1 MASRYGEWT
10 VSSSDDEERTVES
23 AVAPAS
29 GRHPAESWQGE
40 TGAGAQEPQYDSDAT
55 LVDETEIAANP
66 EAEIG
71 SLGEKSLANPLPIA
85 PSLPALGGSAA
96 NKRKKPS
103 CADNS
108 WTVSDSE
115 DENDLGGEEAP
126 VSSLTEDKGI
136 VTTSQHKRQ
145 RLGSDSGVVPVVENS
160 VCGEKTPPREPEL
173 QELRELLVP
182 QEPQEPLPPQ
192 DVIEALEQ
200 AAPLYFFLT
209 RVAGIGKKLNSHAL
223 HITDILSPLMG
234 TLKKSAQFNYCFD
247 IPWLME
253 QYPVEFRSLPL
264 LLVHGEQ
271 RASKAKLFEAA
282 SFYPNVTL
290 CQAKLDIM
298 FGTHHTKM
306 MLLLYEEGMRVVIHT
321 SNLFFQDWHQKTQG
335 IWLSPML
342 PRLSTSGEL
351 PEMQGESPT
360 GFKQDLI
367 AYLKAYS
374 SHSVTCWAEHLQQHD
389 FSEVRVYLVGSV
401 PGRFSGDNKENWG
414 HLRLRKLLRENLS
427 PVEEGNEQ
435 WPLIGQ
441 FSSIGSMGIDSDR
454 WLQTEFQDSL
464 VTLGQSGSPTYSF
477 NRTPLKLIYPTVDN
491 VRMSLEGYPA
501 GGSLPYSVQTASKQQ
516 WLHLYFHRWL
526 SETCGRTQA
535 IPHIKTYLRISPDYT
550 KLAWILLTSANLSRA
565 AWGSYEKRGNQ
576 LMVRSYELG
585 VLYLPTAFNPSAKW
599 FPVGRGTVMKNA
611 EGVVPSFPVPFD
623 LPPVPY
629 DSNDKPWIWNIPYT
643 HAPDSHGNAW
653 VPS

>member
-1 MASRYGEWT
+1 AMASRYGEWT
-10 VSSSDDEERTVES
+10 VSSSDDEERNVES
-23 AVAPAS
+23 AVAPAP
-29 GRHPAESWQGE
+29 PASSRQPVSKTGLTDKADAQNLE
-40 TGAGAQEPQYDSDAT
+40 TSRFVKRAKISMVHWAD
-55 LVDETEIAANP
+55 VDVLT
-66 EAEIG
+66 
-71 SLGEKSLANPLPIA
+71 S
-85 PSLPALGGSAA
+85 

-115 DENDLGGEEAP
+115 DENDLAGEEAP
-126 VSSLTEDKGI
+126 VSSPTEDKGI

-145 RLGSDSGVVPVVENS
+145 RLG
-160 VCGEKTPPREPEL
+160 EKTPPREPEL
-173 QELRELLVP
+173 QELLVP
-182 QEPQEPLPPQ
+182 QEPQEPLAPQ

-342 PRLSTSGEL
+342 PRLSTSEEL

-389 FSEVRVYLVGSV
+389 LSEVRVYLVGSV
-401 PGRFSGDNKENWG
+401 PGRFSGDNKESWG

-550 KLAWILLTSANLSRA
+550 KLAWILLTSLCASANLSRA

-585 VLYLPTAFNPSAKW
+585 VLYLPTAFGAKW
-599 FPVGRGTVMKNA
+599 FPVGRGTVMKDA